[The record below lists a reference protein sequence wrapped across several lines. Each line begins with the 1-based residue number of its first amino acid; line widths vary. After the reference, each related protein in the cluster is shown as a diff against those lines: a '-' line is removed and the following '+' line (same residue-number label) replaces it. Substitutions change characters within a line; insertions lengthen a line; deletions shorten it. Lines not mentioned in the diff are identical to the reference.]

1 MHLDQPKTMG
11 TRLRRIRVI
20 KDLTQENIAV
30 VLNTYQTVYARYER
44 DERLLPTN
52 HLRTLCQ
59 FYDVSADYL
68 LGLIDEPLSYE
79 RNEK

>member
-1 MHLDQPKTMG
+1 MKPDQLKSTG
-11 TRLRRIRVI
+11 FRLKCLREE
-20 KDLTQENIAV
+20 KELKQANIAN
-30 VLNTYQTVYARYER
+30 LLKTSQTVYSRYER
-44 DERLLPTN
+44 DERALPLH

-79 RNEK
+79 RKEK